1 MDQNIPKA
9 RREKKRRRNSMF
21 TIISQSGAE
30 LGFYEWVG
38 EGGGIITGIKQSHI
52 RNMKSL
58 GSKKYFFCKYLVYL
72 GMKV

>member
-9 RREKKRRRNSMF
+9 RRENKRRNSMF

-38 EGGGIITGIKQSHI
+38 EGGGAIITSI
-52 RNMKSL
+52 R
-58 GSKKYFFCKYLVYL
+58 
-72 GMKV
+72 